1 VSNLSSTVRLILAV
15 LMTAGLALSTP
26 ITTLAQSGRDEGT
39 KTETDR
45 RIDEIVRQAAERFA
59 SGGDIPTVTAQA
71 GAPYSLALDD
81 AVKLALEHNLDIQVE
96 RLNPQTYD
104 FAIAALDATY
114 RPTFTTAYT
123 NNNQVQLSNSQLTT
137 SAASVDTGN
146 MFWNS
151 GITQNLKWGGSSFA
165 AGFNNR
171 RTDSSNEFATRNPSY
186 NSSVNFAFVQP
197 ILRGFKTDGVRSSL
211 KVTQINQDISEV
223 QLKATIT
230 NTLSNVRNAY
240 WDYLFSLQAVE
251 VANQS
256 LALADKLVD
265 DNKTRVEIGT
275 MAPIDVVQ
283 AEAEAATRRQTLAQV
298 EATMRTAELAL
309 KRLIVSGTEDP
320 IWRASLVPT
329 DRPDFRPELVD
340 IEGAVRKAIAN
351 RTDLEQAR
359 KQLQGNDVT
368 IDALRNAVMPAL
380 DVSLNYGLAGLGGTE
395 FVRGGLGSSNILRTI
410 PGGYSQAL
418 TNIRGFDAPN
428 WAVGVNLAYPLG
440 NSAADAGLARARL
453 QVQQT
458 QAQIRALELTVATE
472 VTNTALQVQSNLK
485 RVEAASAAREL
496 AQRRLEAEQSK
507 FEVGMSTNYF
517 VVQAQRD
524 LRDAQNTELRTMLD
538 YRKSLVDY
546 ERVQE
551 TSISRAGITVISG
564 SGTTNPSARI
574 TNTGGGGFGG
584 GGQ

>member
-1 VSNLSSTVRLILAV
+1 VSAV
-15 LMTAGLALSTP
+15 LTFSTP
-26 ITTLAQSGRDEGT
+26 IAVLAQSSQDDKT
-39 KTETDR
+39 KSSTDR

-59 SGGDIPTVTAQA
+59 AGGDVPVATAQA
-71 GAPYSLALDD
+71 GAPYNVSLDD

-96 RLNPQTYD
+96 RLNPQTFD
-104 FAIAALDATY
+104 FAIAALQSTY
-114 RPTFTTAYT
+114 QPNFTTAFT
-123 NNNQVQLSNSQLTT
+123 NNNQVTLSNSQLTT

-146 MFWNS
+146 MFWNT

-186 NSSVNFAFVQP
+186 NSSLNFAFVQP
-197 ILRGFKTDGVRSSL
+197 ILRGFKTDGVRSQL
-211 KVTQINQDISEV
+211 QVTQITQDISEV

-240 WDYLFSLQAVE
+240 WDYLFSIQAVE
-251 VANQS
+251 VAKQS

-329 DRPDFRPELVD
+329 DRPDFRPERVD
-340 IEGAVRKAIAN
+340 IESAVRKALEN
-351 RTDLEQAR
+351 RTDLDQAR
-359 KQLQGNDVT
+359 KQLQSNDVT
-368 IDALRNAVMPAL
+368 IEGLRNAVMPSL
-380 DVSLNYGLAGLGGTE
+380 DVSFNYGLAGLGGPQ
-395 FVRGGLGSSNILRTI
+395 FIRQGLGSSNILNTV

-418 TNIRGFDAPN
+418 TNIGSFDAPN
-428 WAVGVNLAYPLG
+428 WAVGVNVAYPIG

-458 QAQIRALELTVATE
+458 QAQIRALELNVATE
-472 VTNTALQVQSNLK
+472 VTNTALQVESNLK

-524 LRDAQNTELRTMLD
+524 LRDSQNVELRTLLD
-538 YRKSLVDY
+538 YRKSLVDF

-551 TSISRAGITVISG
+551 TSLSRAGITVVAG
-564 SGTTNPSARI
+564 SGVSNTTARI
-574 TNTGGGGFGG
+574 AAGGGGGAFGG
-584 GGQ
+584 GAQ

>member
-1 VSNLSSTVRLILAV
+1 MSTV
-15 LMTAGLALSTP
+15 LALSAP
-26 ITTLAQSGRDEGT
+26 VALLAQTTQDDNAKSS
-39 KTETDR
+39 TDH

-59 SGGDIPTVTAQA
+59 AGGDIPAATAQA
-71 GAPYSLALDD
+71 GAPFNVSLDD
-81 AVKLALEHNLDIQVE
+81 AVRLALEHNLDIQVE
-96 RLNPQTYD
+96 RLNPQTFD
-104 FAIAALDATY
+104 FAIAALESTY
-114 RPTFTTAYT
+114 QPNFTTAFT
-123 NNNQVQLSNSQLTT
+123 NNNQVTLSNSQLTT

-146 MFWNS
+146 MFWNT

-186 NSSVNFAFVQP
+186 NSSINFAFVQP
-197 ILRGFKTDGVRSSL
+197 ILRGFKTDGVRSQL
-211 KVTQINQDISEV
+211 QVTQITQDISEV

-240 WDYLFSLQAVE
+240 WDYLFSIQAVE
-251 VANQS
+251 VAKQS

-320 IWRASLVPT
+320 IWRATLVPT
-329 DRPDFRPELVD
+329 DRPEFRPERVD
-340 IEGAVRKAIAN
+340 IESAVRKALAN
-351 RTDLEQAR
+351 RTDLDQAR
-359 KQLQGNDVT
+359 KQLQSNDVT
-368 IDALRNAVMPAL
+368 IEGLRNAIMPSL
-380 DVSLNYGLAGLGGTE
+380 DVSFNYGLAGLGGTQ
-395 FVRGGLGSSNILRTI
+395 FVRQGLGSSNILQTI

-418 TNIRGFDAPN
+418 NNIGSFDAPN

-458 QAQIRALELTVATE
+458 QAQIRALELNVATE
-472 VTNTALQVQSNLK
+472 VTNTALQVESNLK

-524 LRDAQNTELRTMLD
+524 LRDSQNVELRTLLD
-538 YRKSLVDY
+538 YRKSLVDF

-551 TSISRAGITVISG
+551 TSLSRAGITVVAG
-564 SGTTNPSARI
+564 SGVTNTTARI
-574 TNTGGGGFGG
+574 AAGGGGGAFGG
-584 GGQ
+584 GAQ

>member
-1 VSNLSSTVRLILAV
+1 MSTLSSTVRRALPVLVSAV
-15 LMTAGLALSTP
+15 LTFSAP
-26 ITTLAQSGRDEGT
+26 ITVLAQSSQDDKT
-39 KTETDR
+39 KSTTDR

-59 SGGDIPTVTAQA
+59 AGGDVPVATAQA
-71 GAPYSLALDD
+71 GAPYNVSLDD

-96 RLNPQTYD
+96 RLNPQTFD
-104 FAIAALDATY
+104 FAIAALES
-114 RPTFTTAYT
+114 TFQPNFTSAFT
-123 NNNQVQLSNSQLTT
+123 NNNQVSFPSTQLTT
-137 SAASVDTGN
+137 SAPSLTTGN
-146 MFWNS
+146 VFWNT
-151 GITQNLKWGGSSFA
+151 GIAQSLKWGGASYA
-165 AGFNNR
+165 VGFNNR
-171 RTDSSNEFATRNPSY
+171 RTDSSNEFALRNPSY
-186 NSSVNFAFVQP
+186 NSSINLAFVQP
-197 ILRGFKTDGVRSSL
+197 ILRGFKTDGVRSQL
-211 KVTQINQDISEV
+211 QVTQINQDISEV

-240 WDYLFSLQAVE
+240 WDYLFSIQAVE

-329 DRPDFRPELVD
+329 DRPDFRPERVD
-340 IEGAVRKAIAN
+340 IEAAVRKALEN
-351 RTDLEQAR
+351 RTDLDQAR

-368 IDALRNAVMPAL
+368 IEGLRNAVLPAL
-380 DVSLNYGLAGLGGTE
+380 DLSVNYGLAGLGGTQFE
-395 FVRGGLGSSNILRTI
+395 RDRLGGAILRTF

-418 TNIRGFDAPN
+418 NNISNFDAPN
-428 WAVGVNLAYPLG
+428 WSFGLNLTYPIG
-440 NSAADAGLARARL
+440 TSAADAGLARARL
-453 QVQQT
+453 QIQQT
-458 QAQIRALELTVATE
+458 QAQIRQLELNAATE
-472 VTNTALQVQSNLK
+472 VTNAALQVESNLK

-524 LRDAQNTELRTMLD
+524 LRDSQNVELRTMLD
-538 YRKSLVDY
+538 YRKSLVDF

-551 TSISRAGITVISG
+551 TSLSRAGITVVAG
-564 SGTTNPSARI
+564 SGVSNTTARI
-574 TNTGGGGFGG
+574 AAGGGGGFGG

>member
-1 VSNLSSTVRLILAV
+1 
-15 LMTAGLALSTP
+15 
-26 ITTLAQSGRDEGT
+26 
-39 KTETDR
+39 
-45 RIDEIVRQAAERFA
+45 
-59 SGGDIPTVTAQA
+59 
-71 GAPYSLALDD
+71 
-81 AVKLALEHNLDIQVE
+81 
-96 RLNPQTYD
+96 
-104 FAIAALDATY
+104 
-114 RPTFTTAYT
+114 
-123 NNNQVQLSNSQLTT
+123 
-137 SAASVDTGN
+137 
-146 MFWNS
+146 
-151 GITQNLKWGGSSFA
+151 
-165 AGFNNR
+165 
-171 RTDSSNEFATRNPSY
+171 
-186 NSSVNFAFVQP
+186 
-197 ILRGFKTDGVRSSL
+197 VRSSL
-211 KVTQINQDISEV
+211 QVTQINQDISEV

-240 WDYLFSLQAVE
+240 WDFLFSLQAVE

-265 DNKTRVEIGT
+265 DNRTRVEIGT

-298 EATMRTAELAL
+298 EATARTAELAL

-329 DRPDFRPELVD
+329 DRPDFRPERVD
-340 IEGAVRKAIAN
+340 IEAAVRRALEN
-351 RTDLEQAR
+351 RTDLDQAR

-368 IDALRNAVMPAL
+368 IDAMRNAVLPSL
-380 DVSLNYGLAGLGGTE
+380 DVSLNYGLAGLGGTQ
-395 FVRGGLGSSNILRTI
+395 FVRGGLGSSNILNTV

-418 TNIRGFDAPN
+418 GNIGRFEAPN

-458 QAQIRALELTVATE
+458 QAQIRALELNVATE
-472 VTNTALQVQSNLK
+472 VTNTALQVESNLK

-524 LRDAQNTELRTMLD
+524 LRDAQNVELRTMLD

-551 TSISRAGITVISG
+551 TSLARSGITVVSG
-564 SGTTNPSARI
+564 SGVTNTSARI
-574 TNTGGGGFGG
+574 NTGGGGGGFGG
-584 GGQ
+584 GQ

>member
-1 VSNLSSTVRLILAV
+1 LSTV
-15 LMTAGLALSTP
+15 LALSAP
-26 ITTLAQSGRDEGT
+26 VALLAQTTQDDNAKSS
-39 KTETDR
+39 TDH

-59 SGGDIPTVTAQA
+59 AGGDIPAATAQA
-71 GAPYSLALDD
+71 GAPFNVSLDD
-81 AVKLALEHNLDIQVE
+81 AVRLALEHNLDIQVE
-96 RLNPQTYD
+96 RLNPQTFD
-104 FAIAALDATY
+104 FAIAALESTY
-114 RPTFTTAYT
+114 QPNFTTAFT
-123 NNNQVQLSNSQLTT
+123 NNNQVTLSNSQLTT

-146 MFWNS
+146 MFWNT

-186 NSSVNFAFVQP
+186 NSSINFAFVQP
-197 ILRGFKTDGVRSSL
+197 ILRGFKTDGVRSQL
-211 KVTQINQDISEV
+211 QVTQITQDISEV

-240 WDYLFSLQAVE
+240 WDYLFSIQAVE
-251 VANQS
+251 VAKQS

-320 IWRASLVPT
+320 IWRATLVPT
-329 DRPDFRPELVD
+329 DRPEFRPERVD
-340 IEGAVRKAIAN
+340 IESAVRKALAN
-351 RTDLEQAR
+351 RTDLDQAR
-359 KQLQGNDVT
+359 KQLQSNDVT
-368 IDALRNAVMPAL
+368 IEGLRNAIMPSL
-380 DVSLNYGLAGLGGTE
+380 DVSFNYGLAGLGGTQ
-395 FVRGGLGSSNILRTI
+395 FVRQGLGSSNILQTI

-418 TNIRGFDAPN
+418 NNIGSFDAPN

-458 QAQIRALELTVATE
+458 QAQIRALELNVATE
-472 VTNTALQVQSNLK
+472 VTNTALQVESNLK

-524 LRDAQNTELRTMLD
+524 LRDSQNVELRTLLD
-538 YRKSLVDY
+538 YRKSLVDF

-551 TSISRAGITVISG
+551 TSLSRAGITVVAG
-564 SGTTNPSARI
+564 SGVTNTTARI
-574 TNTGGGGFGG
+574 AAGGGGGAFGG
-584 GGQ
+584 GAQ